1 MVVLNKTTFHR
12 QKKGRTTMLSPLRP
26 LLEATQT
33 YGYAQGA
40 FNVNAVAQAKAVI
53 AVHEMFR
60 SPAILQGADLANA
73 FMGGRT
79 DFANGTVADKQK
91 GALNIGNAVKQY
103 GTDSPIPVVLHLDHG
118 KDMDSVKAAI
128 AGGYTSVMIDGS
140 SLPYKD
146 NVELTREVVKYA
158 HERGVTV
165 EGELGVLAGVEDH
178 VFSATSTYTNPRDA
192 VDFIKKTKVDCL
204 AISYGT
210 MHGAAKGKNVKLRRE
225 IVIAVKEC
233 LLHEGIFAAL
243 VSHGSSTVPQ
253 YIVNEINALGGKLTN
268 TNGISL
274 SELKAAIPC
283 GIGKINVDTDIRLAV
298 TRNMKELFANR
309 PQLRTSPSIGGVYSL
324 LEQHPEQFDPRA
336 FLPPIMDTVMYG
348 TVPDADVAAI
358 CDCIEKGVHEVVGTL
373 IVEFGSVGKAPL
385 IERVTLDEM
394 AERYRK
400 AGI

>member
-1 MVVLNKTTFHR
+1 MPLVNTKEMF
-12 QKKGRTTMLSPLRP
+12 KKAYEG
-26 LLEATQT
+26 
-33 YGYAQGA
+33 GYAIGA
-40 FNVNAVAQAKAVI
+40 FNVNDMEIVQGIVDACKQLN
-53 AVHEMFR
+53 
-60 SPAILQGADLANA
+60 SPVILQVSGSARKYAHHAYLYNMVQA
-73 FMGGRT
+73 
-79 DFANGTVADKQK
+79 
-91 GALNIGNAVKQY
+91 AVEET
-103 GTDSPIPVVLHLDHG
+103 GLPIALHLDHG
-118 KDMDSVKAAI
+118 SSFELCKDCID
-128 AGGYTSVMIDGS
+128 GGFTSVMIDGS
-140 SLPYKD
+140 HLSYEE
-146 NVELTREVVKYA
+146 NVEVTRKVCEYA
-158 HERGVTV
+158 HAHTPYVTV

-178 VFSATSTYTNPRDA
+178 VFSATSTYTNPLDA